1 MDIRFATIN
10 DIDAVT
16 ELERQCFPPE
26 EAAEKDSFEK
36 RLTVFP
42 NLSGYWRIP
51 GNWQA

>member
-36 RLTVFP
+36 RLTVC
-42 NLSGYWRIP
+42 LLYTSD
-51 GNWQA
+51 AADE